1 MPESALH
8 RELVSRL
15 VSAVQARRSGSW
27 FLFVDSND
35 GNVSEGCPPILRS
48 VCPDLY
54 ARENRGR
61 HVVIGEAKTSRDL
74 DNLHTEE
81 QLYEYFLHLSNES
94 SGELLVA
101 VPLMSVGAAHRL
113 CRAARARVG
122 CGVVPFEVMGWL
134 FGPNRALCEVWRG

>member
-15 VSAVQARRSGSW
+15 RSAVQVRRSGSW
-27 FLFVDSND
+27 FLFLDAND
-35 GNVSEGCPPILRS
+35 GIASEGCPPILGS

-54 ARENRGR
+54 ARENPGH

-74 DNLHTEE
+74 DNLHTEK
-81 QLYEYFLHLSNES
+81 QLYEYFLHLSNEP
-94 SGELLVA
+94 SGELLLA

-113 CRAARARVG
+113 CRAARAQVG
-122 CGVVPFEVMGWL
+122 CEVVPFEVMGWL
-134 FGPNRALCEVWRG
+134 FGVNKALCEVWRG

>member
-1 MPESALH
+1 MPESTLH
-8 RELVSRL
+8 RELVNRL
-15 VSAVQARRSGSW
+15 AAAVRLRRSGSW

-54 ARENRGR
+54 ARENVGS

-74 DNLHTEE
+74 DNVHTEK
-81 QLYEYFLHLSNES
+81 QLYEYFLHLSDEP
-94 SGELLVA
+94 SGELLLS
-101 VPLMSVGAAHRL
+101 VPMMSAGAAHRL

-122 CGVVPFEVMGWL
+122 CGGVPFEVMGWL
-134 FGPNRALCEVWRG
+134 FGPNKAMSEIWRG